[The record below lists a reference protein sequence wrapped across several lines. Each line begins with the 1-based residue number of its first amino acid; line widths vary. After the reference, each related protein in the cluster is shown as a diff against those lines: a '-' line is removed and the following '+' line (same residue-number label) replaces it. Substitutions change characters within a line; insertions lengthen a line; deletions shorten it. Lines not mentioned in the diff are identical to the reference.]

1 MADLSSLMDD
11 ISQSPLVTAL
21 KGLISPPAPGVQ
33 QIAQPSEDYMTGPEE
48 PGPATYKQD
57 TATLLG
63 NLIKYGPVM
72 GALNYA
78 RGNPAAVSNI
88 AKEATNTVST
98 LSPFFDLTGG
108 VRTGLEKAALESTP
122 LLGKLGTKAA
132 AAWRQYMAAKPVLKA
147 GELGAPLTAVE
158 GMLDRGWIMPDGKM
172 VQVDMD
178 HPDSLAKALGI
189 SKQTAVTNY
198 PEIAGNYGLTRV
210 MIRPKSQTPIAEM
223 FGAPTDGQIQSLRE
237 LEKSYGQPVEFAF
250 TDPATKKVLG
260 QGAGV
265 NQIRRTYDNLHLLDP
280 KPVEALKAGQSELAI
295 ALQKTAEKPVNMGA
309 RGANA
314 TEPARTYAEG
324 VATKPIAKKGW
335 PPSPGKPIGDNI
347 WVRQATTPDNKNR
360 TLMVQFSNDVIKGAE
375 GDVAT
380 GKLYDE
386 YSNNLYSQR
395 AGYDRPE
402 DFWEIPQWQAAV
414 AHNLPRA
421 DHYTVRNMEEASS
434 FLRQAGYKNV
444 LFSALD
450 VNAPLVHQLAGDY
463 EGAVAVGGYTNMKQF
478 ADLPN
483 VTVHPS
489 IESFVKSEGANY
501 SEGFDYR
508 HFSGTKTVPRLTM
521 SDGCRHS
528 CAFCTVPKT
537 ITETSPDAILQQADA
552 FAKDLPS
559 KLVYINDKTF
569 GQAKNHTM
577 LPEVF
582 DRIKA
587 KNPNFEGFVIQTTA
601 AQMKQFTPEFLK
613 DAGVKYVE
621 LGIESYNDPILKAVK
636 KPATEKVINEAAD
649 KLRKAG
655 VTLIPNIMIGL
666 PGETAESYAR
676 TMNFLNENQDIISH
690 VNITNTSVYD
700 NTALANELKEVTAKD
715 RSQAV
720 LQKSWMTDPE
730 THSSFQKQ
738 VFQFGNKQ
746 LGKVP
751 FAQAPGAPGDVDM
764 SRLLRPPSY
773 PMAAGE

>member
-1 MADLSSLMDD
+1 MADPSSFLDQ
-11 ISQSPLVTAL
+11 ISQSPFVTAL
-21 KGLISPPAPGVQ
+21 KSLISPPAPTTQ
-33 QIAQPSEDYMTGPEE
+33 QNTQPSEDYMTGPEE

-280 KPVEALKAGQSELAI
+280 KPVEALTAGQSELEV
-295 ALQKTAEKPVNMGA
+295 ALQKTAEKPVNVGA

-314 TEPARTYAEG
+314 TEPSRTYAEG
-324 VATKPIAKKGW
+324 VAQKPIAKQGQ
-335 PPSPGKPIGDNI
+335 PPSPGKPVGDNI
-347 WVRQATTPDNKNR
+347 WVRQAVTPDNKNR
-360 TLMVQFSNDVIKGAE
+360 TLMVQFSSDLLQDPGAAKTL
-375 GDVAT
+375 DSD
-380 GKLYDE
+380 Y
-386 YSNNLYSQR
+386 YNNLYKQR

-421 DHYTVRNMEEASS
+421 DHYTVRNMDEASS

-521 SDGCRHS
+521 SDGCKHF
-528 CAFCTVPKT
+528 CAFCTIPKT
-537 ITETSPDAILQQADA
+537 VTEVSPEAVMQQADA

-559 KLVYINDKTF
+559 KLVYVNDKTF
-569 GQAKNHTM
+569 GQASNHTM

-601 AQMKQFTPEFLK
+601 AQMKKFTPEFLK
-613 DAGVKYVE
+613 DSGIKYVE
-621 LGIESYNDPILKAVK
+621 LGIESYNDPILTSMK
-636 KPATEKVINEAAD
+636 KPANEKIINEAVD
-649 KLRKAG
+649 KLRKAKIS
-655 VTLIPNIMIGL
+655 LIPNIMIGL
-666 PGETAESYAR
+666 PGETADTYSR
-676 TMNFLNENQDIISH
+676 TMQFLNSNQDVISH
-690 VNITNTSVYD
+690 ANIYNLAVYD
-700 NTALANELKEVTAKD
+700 ETALAKELKTATAADKD
-715 RSQAV
+715 ENIM
-720 LQKSWMTDPE
+720 QKSWMTDPE
-730 THSSFQKQ
+730 THSAFQKR
-738 VFQFGNKQ
+738 VFQFGNRQ
-746 LGKVP
+746 LGKMPFTPAQSPNVP
-751 FAQAPGAPGDVDM
+751 GQTNLGTLLNAPTV
-764 SRLLRPPSY
+764 
-773 PMAAGE
+773 GE